1 MLTIEEYRKNSEV
14 AKKMTDEEC
23 QQVIELQDKF
33 INTVLDIVIKRMK
46 GKINSNNS

>member
-23 QQVIELQDKF
+23 QQAIELQDKF
-33 INTVLDIVIKRMK
+33 LDVVFDIVIKRIK
-46 GKINSNNS
+46 EKNKNK